1 MTSCK
6 MTSSKMTSSK
16 MTVSKMTASDNARV
30 GRTLF
35 VAVTGLVLLSGAAA
49 AGREDTLE
57 ANREILRQ
65 RIEQGRY
72 SGQLTRAEYRRLQAE
87 EAKIDADIK
96 RALDD
101 GRLSRREYEKLH
113 DEQIAAYR
121 HVHADASNTHVSWW
135 RQWLYR
141 TR

>member
-1 MTSCK
+1 
-6 MTSSKMTSSK
+6 
-16 MTVSKMTASDNARV
+16 MTAFPTA
-30 GRTLF
+30 TLTKTVL
-35 VAVTGLVLLSGAAA
+35 VAATGLMLVSGAAL
-49 AGREDTLE
+49 AGREDTID

-72 SGQLTRAEYRRLQAE
+72 NGQLTRSEYRRLQAE
-87 EAKIDADIK
+87 EARIDADFK
-96 RALDD
+96 RAQAD
-101 GRLSRREYEKLH
+101 GRISRHEYEKLH

-121 HVHADASNTHVSWW
+121 NVRADSTNSHVSWW

>member
-1 MTSCK
+1 
-6 MTSSKMTSSK
+6 
-16 MTVSKMTASDNARV
+16 MTAASTASITK
-30 GRTLF
+30 TLL
-35 VAVTGLVLLSGAAA
+35 AATAGLMLVSAAA
-49 AGREDTLE
+49 FAAREETIE

-72 SGQLTRAEYRRLQAE
+72 NGQLTRSEYRRLQAE
-87 EAKIDADIK
+87 EAKIDADFK
-96 RALDD
+96 RAMQD
-101 GRLSRREYEKLH
+101 GRLSRHEYEKLH

-121 HVHADASNTHVSWW
+121 HVHADSTNSHVSWW